1 VLVHDKLQSLYQ
13 GRTSCL
19 QNSGT
24 NLPLFILD
32 EYEEL
37 EMFNAL
43 TYSDQSNA
51 SVSVSYSISNFTQT
65 CSLSVILE
73 RIFTSLYTERSGS
86 RDTEHLLR
94 ECNSLHE
101 QIKTWRSSLPSQLE
115 FLLSN
120 PDTCVPMPH
129 TLALLYGP
137 PFIFI
142 CHLLRA
148 LE

>member
-13 GRTSCL
+13 GRPSCL
-19 QNSGT
+19 HNSGT
-24 NLPLFILD
+24 NLPLLFLD

-37 EMFNAL
+37 ELFNAL

-51 SVSVSYSISNFTQT
+51 SISVSYSISNFTQT

-73 RIFTSLYTERSGS
+73 RIFMSLYTERSES
-86 RDTEHLLR
+86 RDPEDLLR

-101 QIKTWRSSLPSQLE
+101 QIKTWRNSLPPQLE
-115 FLLSN
+115 ILSSDT
-120 PDTCVPMPH
+120 DTCVPMPH